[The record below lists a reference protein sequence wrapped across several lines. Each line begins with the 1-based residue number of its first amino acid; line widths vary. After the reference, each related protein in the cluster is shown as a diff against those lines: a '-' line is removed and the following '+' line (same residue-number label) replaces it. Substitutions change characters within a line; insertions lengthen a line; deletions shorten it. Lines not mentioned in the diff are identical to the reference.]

1 MGPGRIGAD
10 SAYKIDWI
18 DFEGEG
24 VNIRTRGKK
33 SMYLIA
39 LACVRSKQG
48 ERAVR
53 RVIIKRK
60 GDDEN
65 DQARR

>member
-18 DFEGEG
+18 DLEGEG
-24 VNIRTRGKK
+24 VNIRRRGKK
-33 SMYLIA
+33 SMYLMT
-39 LACVRSKQG
+39 LACVRSKQA

-53 RVIIKRK
+53 RVIIKKK
-60 GDDEN
+60 GDGGN